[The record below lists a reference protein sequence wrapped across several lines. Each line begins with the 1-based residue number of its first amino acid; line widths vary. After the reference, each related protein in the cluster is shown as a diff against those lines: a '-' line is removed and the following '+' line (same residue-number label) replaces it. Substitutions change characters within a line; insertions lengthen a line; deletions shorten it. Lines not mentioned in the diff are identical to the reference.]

1 MATQGARK
9 VVVITG
15 ASAGIGR
22 ATARRFAAE
31 GARIGLIAR
40 GLEGL
45 GATRIEVEALGGEAL
60 LLPADVANPDEL
72 NEAARL
78 VVSAWG
84 GIDVWVNNASVSV
97 FSPTKRMTAGDY
109 ARVTQV
115 SYLGAVYGTL
125 AALANMLPRDSG
137 VIVQVSSAL
146 AHRGV
151 PLQSANAA
159 AKHALLGFTES
170 LRTELLHD
178 GSHVFVTMVDL
189 PATNTP
195 QFDWLKNRMP
205 RQPRP
210 APPIYQPEL
219 AANAIYHAAHHPR
232 PRGLTDMLLAR
243 TGYRAQQL
251 EEPAD
256 PRRPSNL
263 WAPVRGDHGAHGR
276 FDRDA
281 RRRSVQLWAA
291 MHRGAVSLGVT
302 ALLAASWLGFRW
314 LRG

>member
-1 MATQGARK
+1 
-9 VVVITG
+9 VVITG
-15 ASAGIGR
+15 ATAGIGR
-22 ATARRFAAE
+22 ATARRFAE
-31 GARIGLIAR
+31 QGARVGLIAR

-60 LLPADVANPDEL
+60 MLPTDVANPDEV

-78 VVSAWG
+78 VIEAWG
-84 GIDVWVNNASVSV
+84 GIDVWVNNATVSV
-97 FSPTKRMTAGDY
+97 FSPAKQMTPHDF

-137 VIVQVSSAL
+137 VIVQVSSAA

-170 LRTELLHD
+170 LRAELLHD
-178 GSHVFVTMVDL
+178 GSNVHVTMVDL

-210 APPIYQPEL
+210 APPIYQPEV
-219 AANAIYHAAHHPR
+219 AADAVFHAAQHPR
-232 PRGLTDMLLAR
+232 PHGLTDMLLAR
-243 TGYRAQQL
+243 TGYRTQQL
-251 EEPAD
+251 QEPAD
-256 PRRPSNL
+256 PRQPSNL

-276 FDRDA
+276 FDSDA
-281 RRRSVQLWAA
+281 RKGNLQLWAA
-291 MHRGAVSLGVT
+291 MHKRVVSAGVA
-302 ALLAASWLGFRW
+302 ALVAMSWLGFRW
-314 LRG
+314 ARG

>member
-1 MATQGARK
+1 M
-9 VVVITG
+9 VITG
-15 ASAGIGR
+15 ATAGIGR
-22 ATARRFAAE
+22 ATARRFAQE

-60 LLPADVANPDEL
+60 MLPADVANPDEV

-78 VVSAWG
+78 VIAAWG
-84 GIDVWVNNASVSV
+84 GIDVWVNNAMVSV
-97 FSPTKRMTAGDY
+97 LSPVRQMTAHDF

-125 AALANMLPRDSG
+125 AALANMLPRDHG
-137 VIVQVSSAL
+137 VIVQVSSAA

-170 LRTELLHD
+170 LRAELLHD
-178 GSHVFVTMVDL
+178 DSHVHVTIVDL

-195 QFDWLKNRMP
+195 QFDWVKNRMA

-210 APPIYQPEL
+210 AAPFYQPEV
-219 AANAIYHAAHHPR
+219 AADAVFHAAHHPR
-232 PRGLTDMLLAR
+232 PTGLTDVLLAR
-243 TGYRAQQL
+243 TGYRGQQL
-251 EEPAD
+251 QEPAD

-281 RRRSVQLWAA
+281 RKGSVQLWAA
-291 MHRGAVSLGVT
+291 MHRGVMSAGVA
-302 ALLAASWLGFRW
+302 ALVAMSWLGFRW
-314 LRG
+314 ARG